1 MYPQAAFALFNAYL
15 NPLPRQLRNLL
26 PQRSFVNR
34 KLDVVYQCVIAF
46 GMFSILCCEAGGQD
60 TTQSTGQTVAVENAL
75 LKTIESVHVATEV
88 AGKLELLR
96 VTEGNQVQLDQPI
109 AKINDNAVRLKLERT
124 RIAMAA
130 SRKKASNSI
139 DIQLAEKKAEV
150 AKNEYERAVNANE
163 RIANTYATKEID
175 RLRLVAESADLEIE
189 RAKHQQEL
197 LELEV
202 LAAENEYQ
210 QAEELLARHDVRS
223 PAIGIVT
230 TISKRSGEWV
240 EPGTELVQI
249 VKIDRLRIEG
259 FVDGAAVDHQLDKR
273 AAKVTV
279 LKGKREIVVP
289 GRVSFVS
296 PDANP
301 VNGQVRVYLEI
312 DNRLGEFRPGMRVRA
327 EIDIE

>member
-1 MYPQAAFALFNAYL
+1 MYLQAAFDLFNAYL
-15 NPLPRQLRNLL
+15 DPLLRQVWNLL
-26 PQRSFVNR
+26 RQRSGYEQKSDIVHQSN
-34 KLDVVYQCVIAF
+34 IAIGLF
-46 GMFSILCCEAGGQD
+46 LVFCCTASGQD
-60 TTQSTGQTVAVENAL
+60 ATTNAGKSVVVENAL
-75 LKTIESVHVATEV
+75 LKTIESTHVATEV
-88 AGKLELLR
+88 AGKLEQLL
-96 VTEGNQVQLDQPI
+96 VTEGTQVQLDQPI
-109 AKINDNAVRLKLERT
+109 AKIHNSAVRLKLDRA
-124 RIAMAA
+124 RIAMEA
-130 SRKKASNSI
+130 SRKKARNSI
-139 DIQLAEKKAEV
+139 DIQLAQKKAEV
-150 AKNEYERAVNANE
+150 AKNEYDRAINANE

-189 RAKHQQEL
+189 RARHQQEL

-202 LAAENEYQ
+202 LTTENECQ
-210 QAEELLARHDVRS
+210 QAEELLSRHEVRS

-259 FVDGAAVDHQLDKR
+259 FVDGASVDLQLDKR
-273 AAKVTV
+273 TAKVTV
-279 LKGKREIVVP
+279 LKGKKEIVVP

-312 DNRLGEFRPGMRVRA
+312 DNKLGEFRPGMRVRA